1 MSVAANRILLSKV
14 GMFVMTLTRT
24 LVGLQLVVC
33 LGLCQ
38 TLASAQ
44 DERFDV
50 VIAGGRVVDPESG
63 LDAVRNVGIRGGIV
77 ASITEK
83 PLVGNDIVDAS
94 GLVVA
99 PGFIDLHSHA
109 QTLAGH
115 RMQAFDGVTTS
126 LELETG

>member
-1 MSVAANRILLSKV
+1 
-14 GMFVMTLTRT
+14 MFAMTLPRT

-33 LGLCQ
+33 L
-38 TLASAQ
+38 APAQ
-44 DERFDV
+44 SERFDV

-77 ASITEK
+77 AVITEK
-83 PLVGNDIVDAS
+83 PLAGREVVDAS

-115 RMQAFDGVTTS
+115 RMQAFDGDS
-126 LELETG
+126 RSS